1 MNRFLQNIILLCFL
15 VFCITSNAQSPAF
28 EHFTVDD
35 GLAHNRCY
43 MMTQDKAG
51 FIAVDI
57 PTSFLELKN
66 DDASEEVKETLK
78 SIRKVSVVALPY
90 KGNEES
96 YETEKNNIK
105 AIFKDNDDY
114 TNLMMMKVKGMNMN
128 VFYTGETDAIDE
140 VIVFGY
146 GEKAGVGIA
155 RLLGD
160 DMDIGKIMGT
170 LNELKV
176 NPDNLNLKQFSA
188 IFSGK

>member
-1 MNRFLQNIILLCFL
+1 MKKSIQIFAFCCMALVMLSCKKNKSLQTYL
-15 VFCITSNAQSPAF
+15 VESQN
-28 EHFTVDD
+28 
-35 GLAHNRCY
+35 
-43 MMTQDKAG
+43 KAG
-51 FIAVDI
+51 FIALDI

-66 DDASEEVKETLK
+66 DNASEEVKETLK

-90 KGNEES
+90 KGNEEA
-96 YETEKNNIK
+96 YDTEKNNIK
-105 AIFKDNDDY
+105 AIFKDNDGY
-114 TNLMMMKVKGMNMN
+114 TSLMMMKVKGMNMN
-128 VFYTGETDAIDE
+128 VFYTGEADAIDE

-146 GEKAGVGIA
+146 GQNAGVGIA

-176 NPDNLNLKQFSA
+176 DPSNLQLDKFSA

>member
-1 MNRFLQNIILLCFL
+1 MIAIKKTIQIFAFCCLSVVLFSCNNNKSLQTYL
-15 VFCITSNAQSPAF
+15 VES
-28 EHFTVDD
+28 
-35 GLAHNRCY
+35 
-43 MMTQDKAG
+43 QDKAG

-57 PTSFLELKN
+57 PTSFLELKK